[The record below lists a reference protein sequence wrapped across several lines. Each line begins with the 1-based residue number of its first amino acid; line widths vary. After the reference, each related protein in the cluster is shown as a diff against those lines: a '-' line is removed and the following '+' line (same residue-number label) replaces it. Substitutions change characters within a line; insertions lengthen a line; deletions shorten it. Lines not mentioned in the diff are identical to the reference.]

1 MNCPSANS
9 KPGRFFTTP
18 ETAMGGSVTF
28 IFNPAADKGRAASK
42 ADLIERSLAHF
53 ETASLETTRF
63 AGHAGEI
70 ARAAARDGATLIAC
84 GGDGTLN
91 EVVNAVAGQ
100 AVKIGVLPVGSANDF
115 LKTFNPSTKEHEAR
129 IRGFAGSASR
139 RVDLGKVEFGG
150 GESRYFV
157 NSIGIGFTG
166 RIASTVKA
174 TPWLRGELSYA
185 WALVKVL
192 LGYSAVKM
200 HITLDTVEGM
210 VDLYEPVFAFS
221 VSNGKVEGGKF
232 RISPDADPCD
242 GLLDVC
248 ILKAIPKWRLPGYV
262 LKYLKGSQIYDSK
275 VIYCKAKS
283 VNVFLSVSEAMHM
296 DGEVIDKAGGAIAIT
311 AEPLAVEMLYEP

>member
-1 MNCPSANS
+1 
-9 KPGRFFTTP
+9 
-18 ETAMGGSVTF
+18 MGGNFTF

-42 ADLIERSLAHF
+42 ADSIRRSLA
-53 ETASLETTRF
+53 TLGNASLETTRF
-63 AGHAGEI
+63 AGHAADL
-70 ARAAARDGATLIAC
+70 ARAAAGNGATLIAC

-100 AVKIGVLPVGSANDF
+100 QVKIGVLPVGSANDF
-115 LKTFNPSTKEHEAR
+115 LKTFDPSAKEHEAR
-129 IRGFAGSASR
+129 IRGFAGAASR
-139 RVDLGKVEFGG
+139 RVDLGKVGFSG

-185 WALVKVL
+185 WALVRVL

-200 HITLDTVEGM
+200 HITLQTADGTIEL
-210 VDLYEPVFAFS
+210 DEPVFAFS
-221 VSNGKVEGGKF
+221 VSNGRVEGGKF
-232 RISPDADPCD
+232 HISPDADMYD

-262 LKYLKGSQIYDSK
+262 LKYLKGSQIHDSR
-275 VIYCKAKS
+275 VIYCKARS
-283 VNVFLSVSEAMHM
+283 VAVFLAVDEAMHM
-296 DGEVIDKAGGAIAIT
+296 DGEVIDRAGGAIGIT